1 MKKLILIILQL
12 SVIFYLILFL
22 INNSFIISFE
32 IKDLIFSI
40 DSSYVFILFILILL
54 FIFVLQSIYFKS
66 KLSFSKFLFSK
77 KIKAKERGY
86 NSFVNGMLALANKD
100 YKRAISESKNVSKY
114 LGGSPSLSLLLKS
127 EVFKFEK
134 NNVELNKIYEEMV
147 KSEPTMNLGFRGL
160 MEQYLKAQDYHH
172 AFIYGEKLFNNNPY
186 IEKIYDTLVNIIAK
200 TNNWQ
205 QLLLLSDKAYSKKII
220 DKNTY
225 SENKSIALYEIS
237 KVKQLSDPKD
247 ATSLMK
253 KALNLRKNFPPYIKL
268 YLELLTQ
275 QKEYNIA
282 KKYFKKAWKENPH
295 PEYKYLLINLADNL
309 KISILELAS
318 YVTSSSLENNE
329 SKILLVESAIQEQKW
344 ERARKDIRSLLDVE
358 PSREVCLLM
367 AKIEDGD
374 SQDIQKVNSWT
385 LRSERGETKD
395 IWICSISN
403 NSQNY
408 WSAVSE
414 GGYFNTLQWKKP
426 KSLNIIK

>member
-1 MKKLILIILQL
+1 MKNLIFIILQL

-77 KIKAKERGY
+77 KIKVKERGY

-114 LGGSPSLSLLLKS
+114 LGGSPPLSLLLKS

-220 DKNTY
+220 DKKTY

-253 KALNLRKNFPPYIKL
+253 QALNLRKNFPPYIKL

-295 PEYKYLLINLADNL
+295 PEYKDLLINLADNL

-318 YVTSSSLENNE
+318 YVTSSSLENNQ

-385 LRSERGETKD
+385 LRSERGEAKD

>member
-1 MKKLILIILQL
+1 MKKLIIITLQL
-12 SVIFYLILFL
+12 SLIFYIILFL

-114 LGGSPSLSLLLKS
+114 LVGSPSLSLLLKS

-200 TNNWQ
+200 TNNWH
-205 QLLLLSDKAYSKKII
+205 QL
-220 DKNTY
+220 
-225 SENKSIALYEIS
+225 
-237 KVKQLSDPKD
+237 
-247 ATSLMK
+247 
-253 KALNLRKNFPPYIKL
+253 
-268 YLELLTQ
+268 
-275 QKEYNIA
+275 
-282 KKYFKKAWKENPH
+282 
-295 PEYKYLLINLADNL
+295 
-309 KISILELAS
+309 
-318 YVTSSSLENNE
+318 
-329 SKILLVESAIQEQKW
+329 
-344 ERARKDIRSLLDVE
+344 
-358 PSREVCLLM
+358 
-367 AKIEDGD
+367 
-374 SQDIQKVNSWT
+374 
-385 LRSERGETKD
+385 
-395 IWICSISN
+395 
-403 NSQNY
+403 
-408 WSAVSE
+408 
-414 GGYFNTLQWKKP
+414 
-426 KSLNIIK
+426 